1 MKKGRFS
8 GKNTSKRSLI
18 VTWGSSD
25 STWLKSGLTVAS
37 SVSASRITPLKS
49 SPTRRSLAVR
59 NAGEAQIAER
69 DRKPHH
75 VAVRSRA
82 AVRLPDGVEAVVVV
96 LPFRHEG
103 VGLNAE
109 RVRQKQVGVLAVAKR
124 VEVHGDGVVRS
135 GLLPLGE
142 RGADQRRGVLADEHD
157 VQVGVVVGHVGGGRR
172 ARRIAV
178 AGIALAEI

>member
-59 NAGEAQIAER
+59 NAGVSMS
-69 DRKPHH
+69 RK
-75 VAVRSRA
+75 RA
-82 AVRLPDGVEAVVVV
+82 PV
-96 LPFRHEG
+96 
-103 VGLNAE
+103 NA
-109 RVRQKQVGVLAVAKR
+109 
-124 VEVHGDGVVRS
+124 
-135 GLLPLGE
+135 P
-142 RGADQRRGVLADEHD
+142 
-157 VQVGVVVGHVGGGRR
+157 
-172 ARRIAV
+172 
-178 AGIALAEI
+178 